1 MSNLKLAATETIAT
15 LYNLILNKA
24 THTWEREQLM
34 TTKKALEQENDLA
47 VELAKLEAVLRP
59 LAVRDNLTPDV
70 ADFYAQLTNQPQESF
85 DLSRFYQVD
94 QPYEERAIFAGG
106 CFWCMVEP
114 FETRPGIIM
123 VVSGYTGGTVVN
135 PTYDQVATQTTGHV
149 EAVEIIFDNRVVTYA
164 DLVAIFGQI
173 TDPTDAGG
181 QINDRGQ
188 QYRPVIFVQ
197 NQKQRQIAEDSKKSL
212 IASKRYQKP
221 IVTTIEAATTFWP
234 AENYHQQ
241 FYKKNRQRYQR
252 IENARR
258 QYLAL
263 QHLRSKFRLAWQR
276 LGRHLKK

>member
-1 MSNLKLAATETIAT
+1 MSDLKLTATEAIAT

-24 THTWEREQLM
+24 TRTWEREQLM

-164 DLVAIFGQI
+164 DLVAIFWQI

-276 LGRHLKK
+276 LGRHFKK

>member
-1 MSNLKLAATETIAT
+1 MSDLKLTATEVIAT

-24 THTWEREQLM
+24 TRAWEREQLM

-164 DLVAIFGQI
+164 DLVAIFWQI

-197 NQKQRQIAEDSKKSL
+197 NQKQRQIAEDSKKRL

-221 IVTTIEAATTFWP
+221 IVTTIEVATTFWP

-276 LGRHLKK
+276 LGRHFKK

>member
-1 MSNLKLAATETIAT
+1 MSDLKLTATKAIAT

-24 THTWEREQLM
+24 TRTWEREQLM

-164 DLVAIFGQI
+164 DLVTIFWQI

-197 NQKQRQIAEDSKKSL
+197 NQKQRQIAEDSKKRL

-276 LGRHLKK
+276 LGRHFKK

>member
-1 MSNLKLAATETIAT
+1 MSDLKLTATETIAT

-24 THTWEREQLM
+24 TRAWEREQLM

-149 EAVEIIFDNRVVTYA
+149 EAVEIIFDNRVVNYA
-164 DLVAIFGQI
+164 DLVAIFWQI

-197 NQKQRQIAEDSKKSL
+197 NQKQRQIAEDSKKRL

-276 LGRHLKK
+276 LGRHFKK

>member
-1 MSNLKLAATETIAT
+1 MSDLKLTATEAIAT

-24 THTWEREQLM
+24 TRTWEREQLM

-59 LAVRDNLTPDV
+59 LAVRHNLTPDV

-123 VVSGYTGGTVVN
+123 VISGYTGGTVVD

-149 EAVEIIFDNRVVTYA
+149 EAVEIIFDNRVVNYA
-164 DLVAIFGQI
+164 DLVAIFWQI

-197 NQKQRQIAEDSKKSL
+197 NQKQRQIAEDSKK
-212 IASKRYQKP
+212 A
-221 IVTTIEAATTFWP
+221 
-234 AENYHQQ
+234 
-241 FYKKNRQRYQR
+241 
-252 IENARR
+252 
-258 QYLAL
+258 
-263 QHLRSKFRLAWQR
+263 
-276 LGRHLKK
+276 

>member
-1 MSNLKLAATETIAT
+1 MKLTATEVIAT

-24 THTWEREQLM
+24 TRAWEREQLM

-59 LAVRDNLTPDV
+59 LAVRHNLTPDV

-123 VVSGYTGGTVVN
+123 VVSGYTGGTVVD

-164 DLVAIFGQI
+164 DLVAIFWQI

-197 NQKQRQIAEDSKKSL
+197 NQKQRQIAEDSKKRL

-276 LGRHLKK
+276 LGRHFKK

>member
-1 MSNLKLAATETIAT
+1 MSDLKLTATETIAT

-24 THTWEREQLM
+24 TRAWEREQLM
-34 TTKKALEQENDLA
+34 ITKKALEQENDLA

-149 EAVEIIFDNRVVTYA
+149 EAVEIIFDNRVVNYA
-164 DLVAIFGQI
+164 DLVAIFWQI

-221 IVTTIEAATTFWP
+221 IVTTIDAATTFWP

>member
-1 MSNLKLAATETIAT
+1 MSDLKLTATEAIAT

-24 THTWEREQLM
+24 TRAWEREQLM

-123 VVSGYTGGTVVN
+123 VVSGYIGGTVVN

-149 EAVEIIFDNRVVTYA
+149 EAVEIIFDNRVVNYA
-164 DLVAIFGQI
+164 DLVAIFWQI

-197 NQKQRQIAEDSKKSL
+197 NQKQRQIAEDSKKRL

-221 IVTTIEAATTFWP
+221 IVTTIEVATTFWP

-276 LGRHLKK
+276 LGRHFKK

>member
-1 MSNLKLAATETIAT
+1 MSDLKLTATETIAT

-24 THTWEREQLM
+24 TRAWEREQLM
-34 TTKKALEQENDLA
+34 ITKKALEQENDLA

-164 DLVAIFGQI
+164 DLVAIFWQI

-197 NQKQRQIAEDSKKSL
+197 NQKQRQIAEDSKKRL

>member
-1 MSNLKLAATETIAT
+1 MSDLKLTATETIAT

-24 THTWEREQLM
+24 TRTWEREQLM

-164 DLVAIFGQI
+164 DLVAIFWQI

-276 LGRHLKK
+276 LGRHFKK

>member
-1 MSNLKLAATETIAT
+1 MSDLRLTATETIAT

-24 THTWEREQLM
+24 TRAWEREQLM
-34 TTKKALEQENDLA
+34 TTKKALERENDLA

-149 EAVEIIFDNRVVTYA
+149 EAVEIIFDNRVVNYA
-164 DLVAIFGQI
+164 DLVAIFWQI

-197 NQKQRQIAEDSKKSL
+197 NQKQRQIAEDSKKRL

-221 IVTTIEAATTFWP
+221 IITTIEAATTFWP

>member
-1 MSNLKLAATETIAT
+1 MSDLKLTATETIAT

-24 THTWEREQLM
+24 TRAWEREQLM
-34 TTKKALEQENDLA
+34 ITKKALEQENDLA

-114 FETRPGIIM
+114 FKTRPGIIM

-149 EAVEIIFDNRVVTYA
+149 EAVEIIFDNRVVTYT
-164 DLVAIFGQI
+164 DLVAIFWEI

-197 NQKQRQIAEDSKKSL
+197 NQKQRQIAEDSKKRL

-221 IVTTIEAATTFWP
+221 IVTTIEVATTFWP

>member
-1 MSNLKLAATETIAT
+1 MSDLKLTATEAIAT

-24 THTWEREQLM
+24 TRTWEREQLM
-34 TTKKALEQENDLA
+34 TTKKALERENNLA

-114 FETRPGIIM
+114 FETCPGIIM

-149 EAVEIIFDNRVVTYA
+149 EAVEIIFDNRVVNYA
-164 DLVAIFGQI
+164 DLVAIFWQI

-197 NQKQRQIAEDSKKSL
+197 NQKQRQIAEDSKKRL

-276 LGRHLKK
+276 LGRHFKK

>member
-1 MSNLKLAATETIAT
+1 MSDLKLTATEAIAT

-24 THTWEREQLM
+24 TRTWEREQLM

-149 EAVEIIFDNRVVTYA
+149 EAVEIIFDNRVVNYA
-164 DLVAIFGQI
+164 DLVAIFWQI

-212 IASKRYQKP
+212 IVSKRYQKP

-276 LGRHLKK
+276 LGRHFKK

>member
-1 MSNLKLAATETIAT
+1 MSDLKLTATEAIAT

-24 THTWEREQLM
+24 TRTWEREQLM

-59 LAVRDNLTPDV
+59 LAVRHNLTPDV

-164 DLVAIFGQI
+164 DLVAIFWEI

-276 LGRHLKK
+276 LGRHFKK

>member
-1 MSNLKLAATETIAT
+1 MSDLKLTATEAIAT

-24 THTWEREQLM
+24 TRTWEREQLM
-34 TTKKALEQENDLA
+34 TTKKALERENNLA

-114 FETRPGIIM
+114 FETCPGIIM

-149 EAVEIIFDNRVVTYA
+149 EAVEIIFDNRVVNYA
-164 DLVAIFGQI
+164 DLVAIFWQI

-276 LGRHLKK
+276 LGRHFKK

>member
-1 MSNLKLAATETIAT
+1 MSDLKLTATEVIAT

-24 THTWEREQLM
+24 TRTWEREQLM
-34 TTKKALEQENDLA
+34 ITKKALEQENDLA

-149 EAVEIIFDNRVVTYA
+149 EAVEIIFDNRVVNYA
-164 DLVAIFGQI
+164 DLVAIFWQI

-197 NQKQRQIAEDSKKSL
+197 NQKQRQIAEDSKKRL

-276 LGRHLKK
+276 LGRHFKK

>member
-1 MSNLKLAATETIAT
+1 MSDLKLTATEAIAT

-24 THTWEREQLM
+24 TRAWEREQLM

-123 VVSGYTGGTVVN
+123 VVSGYIGGTVVN

-149 EAVEIIFDNRVVTYA
+149 EAVEIIFDNRVVNYA
-164 DLVAIFGQI
+164 DLVAIFWQI

-197 NQKQRQIAEDSKKSL
+197 NQKQRQIAEDSKKRL

-276 LGRHLKK
+276 LGRHFKK

>member
-1 MSNLKLAATETIAT
+1 MSDLKLTATEAIAT
-15 LYNLILNKA
+15 LYNLVLNKA
-24 THTWEREQLM
+24 TRTWEREQLM

-47 VELAKLEAVLRP
+47 VELAKLEVVLRP

-164 DLVAIFGQI
+164 DLVAIFWQI

>member
-1 MSNLKLAATETIAT
+1 MSDLKLTATEVIAM

-24 THTWEREQLM
+24 TRTWEREQLM
-34 TTKKALEQENDLA
+34 TTKKALEQENDLT

-59 LAVRDNLTPDV
+59 LAVRHNLTPDV

-114 FETRPGIIM
+114 FKTRPGIIM

-149 EAVEIIFDNRVVTYA
+149 EAVEIIFDNRVVNYA
-164 DLVAIFGQI
+164 DLVAIFWQI

-197 NQKQRQIAEDSKKSL
+197 NQKQRQIAEDSKKRL
-212 IASKRYQKP
+212 IVSKRYQKP

-252 IENARR
+252 IENVRR

-276 LGRHLKK
+276 LARHLKK

>member
-1 MSNLKLAATETIAT
+1 MSDLKLTATEAIAT

-24 THTWEREQLM
+24 TRAWEREQLM
-34 TTKKALEQENDLA
+34 ITKKALEQENDLA

-149 EAVEIIFDNRVVTYA
+149 EAVEIIFDNRVVNYA
-164 DLVAIFGQI
+164 DLVAIFWQI

>member
-1 MSNLKLAATETIAT
+1 MSDLKLTATEVIAM

-24 THTWEREQLM
+24 TRTWEREQLM
-34 TTKKALEQENDLA
+34 TTKKALEQENDLT

-59 LAVRDNLTPDV
+59 LAVRHNLTPDV

-114 FETRPGIIM
+114 FEIRPGIIM

-149 EAVEIIFDNRVVTYA
+149 EAVEIIFDNRVVNYA
-164 DLVAIFGQI
+164 DLVAIFWQI

-197 NQKQRQIAEDSKKSL
+197 NQKQRQIAEDSKKRL

-263 QHLRSKFRLAWQR
+263 QHLRSNFRLAWQR
-276 LGRHLKK
+276 LGRPFKK

>member
-1 MSNLKLAATETIAT
+1 MSDLKLTATEAIAT

-24 THTWEREQLM
+24 TRTWEREQLM

-164 DLVAIFGQI
+164 DLVAIFWQI
-173 TDPTDAGG
+173 TDTTDAGDK
-181 QINDRGQ
+181 INDRGQ

>member
-1 MSNLKLAATETIAT
+1 
-15 LYNLILNKA
+15 
-24 THTWEREQLM
+24 
-34 TTKKALEQENDLA
+34 KALEQENDLA

-114 FETRPGIIM
+114 FKTRPGIIM

-164 DLVAIFGQI
+164 DLVAIFWEI

-197 NQKQRQIAEDSKKSL
+197 NQKQRQIAEDSKKRL

>member
-1 MSNLKLAATETIAT
+1 MSDLKLTATEVIAM

-24 THTWEREQLM
+24 TRAWEREQLM
-34 TTKKALEQENDLA
+34 TTKKALERENDLA

-59 LAVRDNLTPDV
+59 LAVRHNLTPDV

-149 EAVEIIFDNRVVTYA
+149 EAVEIIFDNRVVNYA
-164 DLVAIFGQI
+164 DLVAIFWQI

-276 LGRHLKK
+276 LGRHFKK

>member
-1 MSNLKLAATETIAT
+1 MSDLKLTATEAIAT

-24 THTWEREQLM
+24 TRTWEREQLM

-59 LAVRDNLTPDV
+59 LAVRHNLTPDV

-85 DLSRFYQVD
+85 DLS
-94 QPYEERAIFAGG
+94 

-164 DLVAIFGQI
+164 DLVAIFWEI

-197 NQKQRQIAEDSKKSL
+197 NQKQRQIAEDSKKRL

-276 LGRHLKK
+276 LGRHFKK

>member
-1 MSNLKLAATETIAT
+1 MSDLKLTATEAIAT

-24 THTWEREQLM
+24 TRTWEREQLM
-34 TTKKALEQENDLA
+34 TTKRVLEQENDLA

-59 LAVRDNLTPDV
+59 LVVRDNLTPDV

-123 VVSGYTGGTVVN
+123 VVSGYTGGTVVD

-164 DLVAIFGQI
+164 DLVAIFWEI

>member
-1 MSNLKLAATETIAT
+1 MSDLKLTATEVIAT

-24 THTWEREQLM
+24 TRTWEREQLM

-164 DLVAIFGQI
+164 DLVAIFWQI

-276 LGRHLKK
+276 LGRHFKK

>member
-1 MSNLKLAATETIAT
+1 MSDLKLTATEVIAT

-24 THTWEREQLM
+24 TRAWEREQLM
-34 TTKKALEQENDLA
+34 ITKKALEQENNLA

-85 DLSRFYQVD
+85 DLSRLYQVD

-149 EAVEIIFDNRVVTYA
+149 EAVEIIFDNRVVNYA
-164 DLVAIFGQI
+164 DLVAIFWQI

-276 LGRHLKK
+276 LGRHFKK

>member
-1 MSNLKLAATETIAT
+1 MSDLKLTATEVIAM

-24 THTWEREQLM
+24 TRTWEREQLM
-34 TTKKALEQENDLA
+34 TTKKALEQENDLT

-59 LAVRDNLTPDV
+59 LAVRHNLTPDV

-164 DLVAIFGQI
+164 DLVAIFWQI

-197 NQKQRQIAEDSKKSL
+197 NQKQRQIAEDSKKRL

-276 LGRHLKK
+276 LGRHFKK

>member
-1 MSNLKLAATETIAT
+1 MIDLKLTATEAIAT

-24 THTWEREQLM
+24 TRTWEREQLM

-123 VVSGYTGGTVVN
+123 VVSGYIGGTVVN

-164 DLVAIFGQI
+164 DLVAIFWQI

-276 LGRHLKK
+276 LGRHFKK

>member
-1 MSNLKLAATETIAT
+1 MSDLKLTATETIAT

-24 THTWEREQLM
+24 TRTWEREQLM

-94 QPYEERAIFAGG
+94 LPYEERAIFAGG

-164 DLVAIFGQI
+164 DLVAIFWQI

-197 NQKQRQIAEDSKKSL
+197 NQKQRQIAEDSKKRL

>member
-1 MSNLKLAATETIAT
+1 MKLTASEVIAT

-24 THTWEREQLM
+24 TRAWEREQLM

-85 DLSRFYQVD
+85 DLTRFYQVD

-149 EAVEIIFDNRVVTYA
+149 EAVEIIFDNRVVNYA
-164 DLVAIFGQI
+164 DLVAIFWQI

-197 NQKQRQIAEDSKKSL
+197 NQKQRQIAEDSKKRL

-276 LGRHLKK
+276 LGRHFKK

>member
-1 MSNLKLAATETIAT
+1 MSDLKLTATEAIAT

-24 THTWEREQLM
+24 TRTWEREQLM
-34 TTKKALEQENDLA
+34 TTKRVLEQENDLA

-114 FETRPGIIM
+114 FKTRPGIIM

-149 EAVEIIFDNRVVTYA
+149 EAVEIIFDNRVVTYT
-164 DLVAIFGQI
+164 DLVAIFWEI

>member
-1 MSNLKLAATETIAT
+1 MSDLKLTATEAIAT

-24 THTWEREQLM
+24 TRTWEREQLM
-34 TTKKALEQENDLA
+34 TTKRVLEQENDLA

-114 FETRPGIIM
+114 FKTRPGIIM

-149 EAVEIIFDNRVVTYA
+149 EAVEIIFDNRVVTYT
-164 DLVAIFGQI
+164 DLVAIFWEI

-197 NQKQRQIAEDSKKSL
+197 NQKQRQIAEDSKKRL

>member
-1 MSNLKLAATETIAT
+1 MIDLKLTASEVIAT

-24 THTWEREQLM
+24 TRTWEREQLM
-34 TTKKALEQENDLA
+34 ITKKALEQENDLA

-114 FETRPGIIM
+114 FETRSGIIM

-164 DLVAIFGQI
+164 DLVAIFWQI

-212 IASKRYQKP
+212 IAFKRYQKP

-258 QYLAL
+258 QYLVL

>member
-1 MSNLKLAATETIAT
+1 MKLTTTEVITT

-24 THTWEREQLM
+24 TRTWEREQLM

-47 VELAKLEAVLRP
+47 VESAKLEAVLRP
-59 LAVRDNLTPDV
+59 LAVRHNLTPDV

-123 VVSGYTGGTVVN
+123 VVSGYTGGTVVD

-149 EAVEIIFDNRVVTYA
+149 EAVEIIFDNRVVNYA
-164 DLVAIFGQI
+164 DLVAIFWQI

-197 NQKQRQIAEDSKKSL
+197 NQKQRQIAEDSKERL

-263 QHLRSKFRLAWQR
+263 QHLRSKFRLVWQR
-276 LGRHLKK
+276 LGRHFKK

>member
-1 MSNLKLAATETIAT
+1 MSDLKLAATEVIAT

-24 THTWEREQLM
+24 TRTWEREQLM

-47 VELAKLEAVLRP
+47 IELAKLEAVLRP

-123 VVSGYTGGTVVN
+123 VISGYTGGTVVN

-164 DLVAIFGQI
+164 DLVAIFWQI